1 MLPKGDIYQ
10 LSYVGAILVYYCKLK
25 FEGGKFNMKVKE
37 LIKVLSKVDNELEV
51 VGTWESI
58 CNPIQAITVI
68 ENPLQNTLFL
78 HVDDSFYE
86 DRLLEGEQVI
96 YKKGDVC

>member
-1 MLPKGDIYQ
+1 
-10 LSYVGAILVYYCKLK
+10 
-25 FEGGKFNMKVKE
+25 MKVKE
-37 LIKVLSKVDNELEV
+37 LIKFLSKVDDELEV

-78 HVDDSFYE
+78 HVDDFFSE
-86 DRLLEGEQVI
+86 DIHILVGEQVI
-96 YKKGDVC
+96 YKKGDDEVDEMFLSQ